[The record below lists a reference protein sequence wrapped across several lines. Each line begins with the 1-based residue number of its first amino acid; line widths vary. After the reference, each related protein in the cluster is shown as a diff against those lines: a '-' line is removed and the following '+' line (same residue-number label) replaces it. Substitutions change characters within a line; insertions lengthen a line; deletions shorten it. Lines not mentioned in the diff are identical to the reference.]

1 MSLNVELSGIINKHV
16 GTICNKWIELLEKQ
30 VPITLDLFRKED
42 LNDKGKEIIESL
54 SFGLKQNTDS
64 LEHPSY
70 NTTKSIL
77 KELSRELTMK
87 NVTPTETA
95 LLVFNLKEALLPS
108 INAEVGKSQ
117 EKLVESIFII
127 NRIIDN
133 LGLFT
138 IENHILIK
146 ESIIKEQANAILEMS
161 TPVVKIWDKIILLPL
176 VGVLDSTR
184 AKQMMESLLEAIEN
198 NQAKVAI
205 LDISGIPV
213 IDTLVARHLFTTI
226 AAVKLMGAECIVTGI
241 SARISQTIVHLGLDL
256 SGIITR
262 SNLADGLQLAL
273 VSTSQSMSLK

>member
-1 MSLNVELSGIINKHV
+1 VELSSIISKH
-16 GTICNKWIELLEKQ
+16 TDAICNKWIELVEKK
-30 VPITLDLFRKED
+30 VPVALDLFRKED
-42 LNDKGKEIIESL
+42 LNGKGKEIIESL
-54 SFGLKQNTDS
+54 SSGLKHNTDD

-70 NTTKSIL
+70 DITKSIL
-77 KELSRELTMK
+77 KELSKELTVK

-108 INAEVGKSQ
+108 INAEVGKTQ
-117 EKLVESIFII
+117 EKLVEAIFVI

-138 IENHILIK
+138 IENYILIK
-146 ESIIKEQANAILEMS
+146 ESIIKEQAKAILEMS

-176 VGVLDSTR
+176 VGILDSTR

-205 LDISGIPV
+205 LDVSGIPV

-241 SARISQTIVHLGLDL
+241 SARISQTIVQLGLDL
-256 SGIITR
+256 TGIITR
-262 SNLADGLQLAL
+262 SNLADGLQFAIA
-273 VSTSQSMSLK
+273 STSQSMSFK